1 MCSIFLR
8 ILSWIRRLGGIPLER
23 HLEFALSH
31 SQDHRRES
39 GARRVDSRM
48 VVTRG
53 PSPFAFYAVIV
64 ACGLGLGL
72 VAGLPIVDGT
82 LSELHLKGGLAMFIG
97 STTGMVGTFLA
108 LLMVIL
114 ASRVPALERT
124 LGQHGV
130 IHWHRLL
137 APWPISLI
145 SVHAV
150 FLTISYAEVAKR
162 GVLKEVGVIVNTFPS
177 MVTATVALGMM
188 VGIGIIS
195 VRQIRT
201 RIPRESWWLI
211 HLLIYAALILSF
223 AHEIALGPSFVGHPL
238 TKLGWTIAWLLA
250 GALVVTYRIG
260 FPLYRSIRHRLKVAE
275 IRPEGP
281 RVVSVILEGRH
292 LERLAI
298 AGGQFFEWRFMTRQM
313 WWQAHPFTVSALPQ
327 PPYIRLTVQ
336 GVGNFSRAVG
346 HVKVGTS
353 VAIEGPYG
361 SFTTFARR
369 RSRVLFIA
377 GGVGVTAV
385 RSLLEDLPLK
395 SRPLVV
401 LRASSEEDLILVN
414 EVEELVRIRK
424 GEVHRLI
431 GSRDAVRLD
440 SIVKLVPDMAKRD
453 VYISGSEA
461 FVRDATAMARHA
473 GVEAQAIHQEAY
485 SI

>member
-97 STTGMVGTFLA
+97 STSGMVGTFLA

-124 LGQHGV
+124 LGQHGD
-130 IHWHRLL
+130 IHWHRRL

-145 SVHAV
+145 SIHAL
-150 FLTISYAEVAKR
+150 FLTISYAEVSKR

-177 MVTATVALGMM
+177 MVTATLALGMM

-281 RVVSVILEGRH
+281 GVVSVILEGRH

-336 GVGNFSRAVG
+336 GVGNFSRAIRY
-346 HVKVGTS
+346 VKVGTS

-424 GEVHRLI
+424 GQVHRLI
-431 GSRDAVRLD
+431 GSRDVVRLD

-453 VYISGSEA
+453 VYISGSEE
-461 FVRDATAMARHA
+461 FVRDATAMARLA

>member
-1 MCSIFLR
+1 MGVCSIFLGSLTWLR
-8 ILSWIRRLGGIPLER
+8 CRSGIPLER

-31 SQDHRRES
+31 PQDHAHDRS
-39 GARRVDSRM
+39 VLSRKI
-48 VVTRG
+48 VSRG
-53 PSPFAFYAVIV
+53 PSPIAFYSVLLAG
-64 ACGLGLGL
+64 GLGLGF

-97 STTGMVGTFLA
+97 STSGMVGTYLA

-114 ASRVPALERT
+114 ASRVPALERI

-162 GVLKEVGVIVNTFPS
+162 GVLKEAGVIVNTFPS
-177 MVTATVALGMM
+177 MVTATVALGIM

-195 VRQIRT
+195 IRQIRT
-201 RIPRESWWLI
+201 RISRESWWLV
-211 HLLIYAALILSF
+211 HLLMYAALILSF
-223 AHEIALGPSFVGHPL
+223 AHEVALGPSFVGHPL
-238 TKLGWTIAWLLA
+238 TQMGWLAAWLLA
-250 GALVVTYRIG
+250 AALIVTYRIG
-260 FPLYRSIRHRLKVAE
+260 FPLYRSLRHRLRVAE
-275 IRPEGP
+275 IKPEGP
-281 RVVSVILEGRH
+281 GVVSVILKGRQ

-298 AGGQFFEWRFMTRQM
+298 SGGQFFEWRFMNREM

-336 GVGNFSRAVG
+336 GVGNFTRAVG
-346 HVKVGTS
+346 HVKVGTA

-369 RSRVLFIA
+369 RRNVLFIA

-395 SRPLVV
+395 SRPVVV
-401 LRASSEEDLILVN
+401 LRASSEENLILVN

-424 GEVHRLI
+424 GQVHRLI
-431 GSRDAVRLD
+431 GNRHEVTLA
-440 SIVKLVPDMAKRD
+440 SIVNLVPDIAKRD
-453 VYISGSEA
+453 VFISGSVE
-461 FVRDATAMARHA
+461 FVRDASAVARRA
-473 GVEAQAIHQEAY
+473 GVEAQAIHEEAY